1 MNEGAEGLRS
11 AGQTQSGCQ
20 SLLGQSLNA
29 ENRDGC
35 SPTISEKEP
44 LCRAAPSTL
53 NGRTERSRRT
63 IDHRSRRTML
73 AQTKLEL
80 YPGKT
85 CSSVGMSAH
94 RRPRPWGLSLRCAL
108 ATDVLK
114 DGLSVGVLLSR
125 YSDNCQR
132 SSHKR
137 ADCSR
142 IANMHWAS
150 IYRSGRSTSWVKVKC
165 PAWRE
170 ANRNRGALFGD
181 SPSGT
186 VSRNSRSRVS

>member
-1 MNEGAEGLRS
+1 VGERRANPVRLPGPSRGRVSTLTTEMVAPPPFPRRS
-11 AGQTQSGCQ
+11 HCAG
-20 SLLGQSLNA
+20 
-29 ENRDGC
+29 E
-35 SPTISEKEP
+35 
-44 LCRAAPSTL
+44 APSTL

-142 IANMHWAS
+142 IANMHRAS

-165 PAWRE
+165 PA
-170 ANRNRGALFGD
+170 
-181 SPSGT
+181 
-186 VSRNSRSRVS
+186 